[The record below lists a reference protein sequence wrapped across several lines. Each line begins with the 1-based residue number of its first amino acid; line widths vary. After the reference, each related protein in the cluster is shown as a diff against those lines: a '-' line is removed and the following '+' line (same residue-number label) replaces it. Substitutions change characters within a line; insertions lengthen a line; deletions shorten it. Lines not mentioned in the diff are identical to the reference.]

1 MEAGGLEAE
10 YTARL
15 GETITLLY
23 QSAERERAE
32 VAAYLLRLMG
42 VEAEVKRVGR
52 RWYVAATTDELA
64 AGREELR
71 DVLAGIVREAKERG
85 YVGAETAERWLE
97 KLEKG
102 VPKPPAGW
110 PKFRIAYRSGGLSI
124 EYATTS
130 EEKLKACA
138 QRLGGLGLEEGVH
151 FATGRRSDGR
161 HFLRITPEGVRRLGR
176 LWARAEDEERR
187 REAET
192 LARYLLERAKAQDAD
207 AHRRLNELM
216 SEGRQ
221 RGVLSLRGLEKAV
234 GGVSVKVHS
243 AEAWIDGDK
252 LRMRFR
258 AEVGGVESE
267 WVVAYSRDREGTTVG
282 FYYASADVPGGP
294 EADADRYSAFVEA
307 VTGERPTVI
316 RHKDGRIR
324 LKTGRKHLD
333 GFMQYSEVKDAIEKW
348 LGRTRRR

>member
-1 MEAGGLEAE
+1 MEAGGLEVE
-10 YTARL
+10 YTVEL
-15 GETITLLY
+15 SDKIKLSH

-176 LWARAEDEERR
+176 LWAHAEDEERR

-216 SEGRQ
+216 SEGQ
-221 RGVLSLRGLEKAV
+221 RRGISALKGFEKTV

-243 AEAWIDGDK
+243 AEAWVEGDK

-282 FYYASADVPGGP
+282 YYYASAEAPGGR

-307 VTGERPTVI
+307 VTGEKPTAI

-333 GFMQYSEVKDAIEKW
+333 GFMRYSEVKNAIEKW

>member
-1 MEAGGLEAE
+1 
-10 YTARL
+10 
-15 GETITLLY
+15 
-23 QSAERERAE
+23 
-32 VAAYLLRLMG
+32 MG

-192 LARYLLERAKAQDAD
+192 LARYLLERAKAQGQAYNY
-207 AHRRLNELM
+207 LNKLV
-216 SEGRQ
+216 SEGQ
-221 RGVLSLRGLEKAV
+221 RRGISALKGFEKTV

-243 AEAWIDGDK
+243 AEAWIEGDK

-267 WVVAYSRDREGTTVG
+267 WVVRIQPRPRGDHGWLLLRLR
-282 FYYASADVPGGP
+282 GG
-294 EADADRYSAFVEA
+294 AR
-307 VTGERPTVI
+307 RP
-316 RHKDGRIR
+316 RG
-324 LKTGRKHLD
+324 GC
-333 GFMQYSEVKDAIEKW
+333 G
-348 LGRTRRR
+348 